1 MNIKGIDVQERDRQV
16 LEIIQR
22 YGAINSKVLSRIYGK
37 DYYVKRIRKL
47 KKYKYISKIKNGIY
61 VLGSEGQKYLEE
73 SGIEVIKPINMEDRF
88 YEKYA
93 DASYIG
99 YLLNEWQLVPSREAK
114 ARFNLNRGMK
124 MLGILMNNKDNI
136 FIYKIPAK
144 IGKIGVDR
152 IKKELNNIRAYGYD
166 AAILLSNSNDFQK
179 LFGIDSCL
187 LTNLYI
193 MPDNDGTLMIINT
206 MATTNLSQWAVSNL
220 YDLRA
225 LRLAKSKAFDYEN
238 ESEYIVSL
246 IDYNI
251 AKVDYI
257 LDYIV
262 NMNGFL
268 SIKKAIKV
276 ICFEGQVDVIK
287 EKFGKEID
295 YVTIVT
301 IPNEKLIE
309 LVQK

>member
-47 KKYKYISKIKNGIY
+47 RRYKYIIRIKNGIY

-73 SGIEVIKPINMEDRF
+73 SEIEVIKPINMEERF
-88 YEKYA
+88 YQKYA

-99 YLLNEWQLVPSREAK
+99 YLLNKWRLVPSREAK

-124 MLGILMNNKDNI
+124 MLGILMNNKNNI
-136 FIYKIPAK
+136 FLYKIPAK
-144 IGKIGVDR
+144 IGKVGVDR

-166 AAILLSNSNDFQK
+166 AAILLSNSSNFQE

-206 MATTNLSQWAVSNL
+206 MATTNLSQWAVSQLYNL
-220 YDLRA
+220 
-225 LRLAKSKAFDYEN
+225 
-238 ESEYIVSL
+238 
-246 IDYNI
+246 NI
-251 AKVDYI
+251 P
-257 LDYIV
+257 
-262 NMNGFL
+262 G
-268 SIKKAIKV
+268 
-276 ICFEGQVDVIK
+276 
-287 EKFGKEID
+287 
-295 YVTIVT
+295 
-301 IPNEKLIE
+301 
-309 LVQK
+309 